1 MIVNYIERNQI
12 LRGNSG
18 TIYDPNLDIRKNSST
33 KKVWSVAKLQRER
46 KSICTD
52 LYLRF
57 FPGCCV
63 FFQRKNFNN
72 NVSHSIT
79 HLHFIDRLA
88 LSLSLSLSIKIYQS
102 WYPSLLE
109 LVKSLWLNP
118 KQGSKRVIYM
128 YYLYKWFFF
137 KDWTIY
143 YKYIS
148 NSI

>member
-88 LSLSLSLSIKIYQS
+88 LSLSLSLSLFIKIYQS
-102 WYPSLLE
+102 WYPSFLE

-118 KQGSKRVIYM
+118 KQGSKRVIYL
-128 YYLYKWFFF
+128 YYLYKWFF
-137 KDWTIY
+137 I
-143 YKYIS
+143 
-148 NSI
+148 

>member
-1 MIVNYIERNQI
+1 MSANYIERNQI

-88 LSLSLSLSIKIYQS
+88 LSLSLSLSLSLFLFIKIYQS

-118 KQGSKRVIYM
+118 KQGSNRVIYL
-128 YYLYKWFFF
+128 YYLYKWFF
-137 KDWTIY
+137 I
-143 YKYIS
+143 
-148 NSI
+148 

>member
-79 HLHFIDRLA
+79 HLHFIERLA
-88 LSLSLSLSIKIYQS
+88 LSLSLSLSLSIYKNLPIMVPFISRTSKIPVIKSQTRIEKGNLS
-102 WYPSLLE
+102 VLFL
-109 LVKSLWLNP
+109 
-118 KQGSKRVIYM
+118 
-128 YYLYKWFFF
+128 
-137 KDWTIY
+137 
-143 YKYIS
+143 
-148 NSI
+148 

>member
-1 MIVNYIERNQI
+1 MSVNYIERNQI

-72 NVSHSIT
+72 NVSHSIA
-79 HLHFIDRLA
+79 HLHFIERLA
-88 LSLSLSLSIKIYQS
+88 LSLSLFLFIKIYQS
-102 WYPSLLE
+102 WFPSLLE
-109 LVKSLWLNP
+109 PVKSPWFNP

-137 KDWTIY
+137 
-143 YKYIS
+143 
-148 NSI
+148 

>member
-46 KSICTD
+46 KSISTD

-79 HLHFIDRLA
+79 HLHFIERLA
-88 LSLSLSLSIKIYQS
+88 LSLSLFLFIKIYQS

-109 LVKSLWLNP
+109 LVKSPWLNP
-118 KQGSKRVIYM
+118 KQGSKRVIYL

-137 KDWTIY
+137 
-143 YKYIS
+143 
-148 NSI
+148 

>member
-1 MIVNYIERNQI
+1 MSVNYIERNQI

-88 LSLSLSLSIKIYQS
+88 LSLSLSLSLSIYKNLPIMVPFIARTSKIPVIKSQTRIEKGNLS
-102 WYPSLLE
+102 VLF
-109 LVKSLWLNP
+109 
-118 KQGSKRVIYM
+118 I
-128 YYLYKWFFF
+128 
-137 KDWTIY
+137 
-143 YKYIS
+143 
-148 NSI
+148 